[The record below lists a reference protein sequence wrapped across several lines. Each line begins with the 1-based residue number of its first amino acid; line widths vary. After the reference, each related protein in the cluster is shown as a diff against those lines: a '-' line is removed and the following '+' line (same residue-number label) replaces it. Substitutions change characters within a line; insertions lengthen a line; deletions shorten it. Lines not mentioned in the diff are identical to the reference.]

1 MAELLRQAHKEQVE
15 SEFSGKPQDVPEKTS
30 ASQREYL

>member
-30 ASQREYL
+30 ASQHEYL